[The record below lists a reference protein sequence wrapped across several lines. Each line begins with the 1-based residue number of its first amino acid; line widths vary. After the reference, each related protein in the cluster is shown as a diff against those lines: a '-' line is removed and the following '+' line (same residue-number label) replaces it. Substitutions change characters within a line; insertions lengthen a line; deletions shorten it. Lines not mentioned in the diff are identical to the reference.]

1 MDKSYSLIWGV
12 FLIFVLAL
20 FPIIVGSAA
29 PRIVVLANDID
40 YDLAGDFF
48 GFLDNKGLEVVR
60 ATADNFEE
68 YKTESF
74 IIILGGPD
82 AYDGVGGIV
91 GEILSEYE
99 RDVVRTAGN
108 RRMFVK
114 TDPWG
119 LKSGQRVTVLAGSD
133 RQQTKSAHEE
143 NRGLVA
149 QDVESRASTPEKSQ
163 TEPREV
169 QINIQIREYSP
180 KDTVFEPTFATI
192 SRGSTVVWVNKM
204 PTTYTV
210 IAVDGSFD
218 SGPLRQG
225 ESFSYTFN
233 EVGTFQFEEKRD
245 PVYLYGQI
253 VVIE

>member
-1 MDKSYSLIWGV
+1 MIKSYPLIWGI
-12 FLIFVLAL
+12 FLIFVIVL

-48 GFLDNKGLEVVR
+48 GFLDNKGLEIIR

-82 AYDGVGGIV
+82 AYDGVGSIV

-99 RDVVRTAGN
+99 NDDVRKAGA

-114 TDPWG
+114 TDPWE
-119 LKSGQRVTVLAGSD
+119 LKPGQRVIILAGSD
-133 RQQTKSAHEE
+133 RQQTKRAHEE
-143 NRGLVA
+143 NRGIVA
-149 QDVESRASTPEKSQ
+149 KDVENRASTSEETQ
-163 TEPREV
+163 TKPREV

-180 KDTVFEPTFATI
+180 KDTVFEPQFRTI
-192 SRGSTVVWVNKM
+192 HRGSTVVWVNKM
-204 PTTYTV
+204 LTTYTV

-218 SGPLRQG
+218 SGPLRKG
-225 ESFSYTFN
+225 ETFSFTFN
-233 EVGTFQFEEKRD
+233 EVGSFRFEEKHD
-245 PVYLYGQI
+245 PVMTGLI
-253 VVIE
+253 DVIE